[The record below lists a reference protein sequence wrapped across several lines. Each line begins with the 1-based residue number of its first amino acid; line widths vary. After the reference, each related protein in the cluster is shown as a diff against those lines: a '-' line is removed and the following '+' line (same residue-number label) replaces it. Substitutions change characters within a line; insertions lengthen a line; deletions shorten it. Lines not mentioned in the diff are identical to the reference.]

1 MQILQKIEEAVSGV
15 LDALHGQGL
24 KESSIRQISWSV
36 YRPII
41 NWHYEHGTEFY
52 SGELLESLCE
62 RQRARYEGGEICRK
76 FYRSFVTASFRIH
89 SYVTT
94 GEVDFSIVKDA
105 RRYRPNKS
113 YQELTEAIL
122 QSTDLKHGHKK
133 RLSVS
138 IRHFFCFI
146 QGRNKSR
153 TQISDRDFIDFIYE
167 AAKTNKNNMTVVV
180 RALRITAT
188 YLYISWCT

>member
-1 MQILQKIEEAVSGV
+1 MRQRGIG
-15 LDALHGQGL
+15 DY
-24 KESSIRQISWSV
+24 SISCINWSV
-36 YRPII
+36 YRPIV
-41 NWHYEHGTEFY
+41 NWHYEHGTEFC
-52 SGELLESLCE
+52 SDELLESLCE
-62 RQRARYEGGEICRK
+62 RQRVRYEGGEICRK

>member
-1 MQILQKIEEAVSGV
+1 MQKIEEAVSGV

-41 NWHYEHGTEFY
+41 NWHYENGTEFY
-52 SGELLESLCE
+52 SDELLESLCE
-62 RQRARYEGGEICRK
+62 RQRVRYEGGEICRK
-76 FYRSFVTASFRIH
+76 FYRSFVTASFRIR
-89 SYVTT
+89 SYVAT

-122 QSTDLKHGHKK
+122 QSTDRTDGQKR
-133 RLSVS
+133 RLSIP

-146 QGRNKSR
+146 QELNKSS
-153 TQISDRDFIDFIYE
+153 TQIGGRDFIDFIYE
-167 AAKTNKNNMTVVV
+167 AAKMRPQKQIKT
-180 RALRITAT
+180 I
-188 YLYISWCT
+188 